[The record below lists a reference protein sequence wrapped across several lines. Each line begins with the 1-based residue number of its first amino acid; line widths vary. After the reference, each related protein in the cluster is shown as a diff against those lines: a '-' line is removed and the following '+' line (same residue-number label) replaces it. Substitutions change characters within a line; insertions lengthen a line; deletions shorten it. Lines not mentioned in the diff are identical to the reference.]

1 MCSAPVG
8 EGAKRTRT
16 DIVVKIQRM
25 KRGFLAAPQRLFK
38 FWFLGSF
45 SPEIKI
51 GTSAKYFFNKKNNLN
66 LLTRF

>member
-1 MCSAPVG
+1 
-8 EGAKRTRT
+8 
-16 DIVVKIQRM
+16 M